1 MPFRPCVSG
10 CGRYLAPGD
19 GHDRCLTCLGIE
31 HAEAAFV
38 DESCPHCG
46 GMTVAGLRTR
56 LRFLQRGGVPVP
68 LPRSRVPPGGYRGEA
83 TSGSSRAGLTVT
95 VRNSPSTPRAPP
107 VTGTSLPMEL
117 PRERAGP
124 SHGGGVPLV
133 SFGAPPDDRMSIA
146 TLEGESDQSGDDGSV
161 PLPPSGRSAVPD
173 SDPEMVAMLA
183 RAAES
188 VGLEWTP
195 PPCPEPSRLDDWF
208 LGVARAGSQGPT
220 PVPFFP
226 EVHDELTGTWTAPF
240 TARNRSSGSSSLAT
254 LDGGAARGYTEVP
267 PVERSVAMQLCPR
280 TASTWRGNPLLPS
293 RACRHSSALTGS
305 AYAACGEAASA
316 LHAMALLQVHQAKAL
331 RDLHEGGHDPG
342 VLSELRTA
350 TDLALRATK
359 VTARSLGRAMSTMV
373 VQERHLW
380 LCLADMKEADKARF
394 LNAPVSQTGL
404 FGDAVENFAQQFSAA
419 QKQTEAIRH
428 ILPRRAAAASTRPPA
443 AVPRSTRRRG
453 RPPAAAPRSRAADAA
468 ASSQAAPWSRPQ
480 GSRPARPGPRQTRRQ
495 ASEQAALRRT
505 TQGWRCLLFGR
516 WWTHHSLPRRR
527 AGRRIFCFLFCHWPH
542 GQWYPKPRQKSSF
555 LYLWVPRGD
564 GGLWT
569 SQTWVT
575 LTLLSRQWAAV
586 GGSRGRSIALLT
598 HPLPERR

>member
-19 GHDRCLTCLGIE
+19 GHDRCLSCLGIE

-95 VRNSPSTPRAPP
+95 VRNSPKTARAPP

-188 VGLEWTP
+188 VGLEWRP

-305 AYAACGEAASA
+305 AYAAC
-316 LHAMALLQVHQAKAL
+316 
-331 RDLHEGGHDPG
+331 
-342 VLSELRTA
+342 
-350 TDLALRATK
+350 
-359 VTARSLGRAMSTMV
+359 
-373 VQERHLW
+373 
-380 LCLADMKEADKARF
+380 
-394 LNAPVSQTGL
+394 
-404 FGDAVENFAQQFSAA
+404 
-419 QKQTEAIRH
+419 
-428 ILPRRAAAASTRPPA
+428 
-443 AVPRSTRRRG
+443 
-453 RPPAAAPRSRAADAA
+453 
-468 ASSQAAPWSRPQ
+468 
-480 GSRPARPGPRQTRRQ
+480 
-495 ASEQAALRRT
+495 
-505 TQGWRCLLFGR
+505 
-516 WWTHHSLPRRR
+516 
-527 AGRRIFCFLFCHWPH
+527 
-542 GQWYPKPRQKSSF
+542 
-555 LYLWVPRGD
+555 
-564 GGLWT
+564 
-569 SQTWVT
+569 
-575 LTLLSRQWAAV
+575 
-586 GGSRGRSIALLT
+586 
-598 HPLPERR
+598 